1 MTEAPNKFLSVDKQL
16 SEQTAAEWRNKPVAT
31 IRAEEEKI
39 LTVMQD
45 VKAKRDEGKTLLDVD
60 GLDGTTEE
68 EKADSFLRLHTT
80 LSGLSDAREYAR
92 RTEATIHL
100 QTCLLYTSPSPRDRQ
115 KSRMP
120 SSA

>member
-80 LSGLSDAREYAR
+80 LSGLSDARE
-92 RTEATIHL
+92 
-100 QTCLLYTSPSPRDRQ
+100 
-115 KSRMP
+115 
-120 SSA
+120 